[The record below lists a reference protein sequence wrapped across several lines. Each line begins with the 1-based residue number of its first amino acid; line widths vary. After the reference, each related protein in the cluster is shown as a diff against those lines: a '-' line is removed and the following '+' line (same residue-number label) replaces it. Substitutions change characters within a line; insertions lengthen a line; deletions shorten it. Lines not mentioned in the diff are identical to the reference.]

1 MASILLRDVEGQALY
16 AVDINRPRGIGET
29 MVDLAAV
36 TADLSAVSSIAI
48 ILGAVFV
55 VFQLRQNARLIR
67 TANFE
72 TKANI
77 SFSVL
82 EKLTEES
89 FARRRKSMHDAVK
102 KYSQINWEGFDDT
115 LEDYEARNF
124 GYIYELIG
132 ELVKEGIIDLTIAI
146 HSLRYLLVFDWQRFE
161 PLTKHLM
168 ERYEVPVNPYENFE
182 WLAQETRKYLQS
194 KGKIDTGRP
203 DTPPP
208 ASMH

>member
-1 MASILLRDVEGQALY
+1 
-16 AVDINRPRGIGET
+16 
-29 MVDLAAV
+29 MVDLAAI
-36 TADLSAVSSIAI
+36 TGDLSAVSSIAI

-82 EKLTEES
+82 EKITEES
-89 FARRRKSMHDAVK
+89 FARRRKSMHDSIK
-102 KYSQINWEGFDDT
+102 KYSQLNWEGFDDT

-132 ELVKEGIIDLTIAI
+132 ELVKEGIIDLTIAV

-168 ERYEVPVNPYENFE
+168 ERYKVPVNPYENFE
-182 WLAQETRKYLQS
+182 WLAQETRKYLQTQ
-194 KGKIDTGRP
+194 GKMDTDHREIRP
-203 DTPPP
+203 IEDT
-208 ASMH
+208 H

>member
-1 MASILLRDVEGQALY
+1 
-16 AVDINRPRGIGET
+16 
-29 MVDLAAV
+29 DLAAI

-55 VFQLRQNARLIR
+55 IFQLRPNARLIR

-72 TKANI
+72 TKANM

-82 EKLTEES
+82 EIITEES
-89 FARRRKSMHDAVK
+89 FARRRKNMHDAIK
-102 KYSQINWEGFDDT
+102 KYSQINWEGFDNS
-115 LEDYEARNF
+115 LEDFEARNF

-132 ELVKEGIIDLTIAI
+132 ELVREGIIDFTIAI

-161 PLTKHLM
+161 PCVKHLM
-168 ERYEVPVNPYENFE
+168 ERLKVPVNPYENFE
-182 WLAQETRKYLQS
+182 WLAQETRKYLENQ
-194 KGKIDTGRP
+194 GRINTAQP
-203 DTPPP
+203 EIPAT

>member
-1 MASILLRDVEGQALY
+1 
-16 AVDINRPRGIGET
+16 
-29 MVDLAAV
+29 MVDLGFIV
-36 TADLSAVSSIAI
+36 SDLSAISSIAV

-55 VFQLRQNARLIR
+55 IFQLRQNARLIR

-72 TKANI
+72 TKANM

-82 EKLTEES
+82 ELITEES

-102 KYSQINWEGFDDT
+102 KYSEINWEGFDDT
-115 LEDYEARNF
+115 LEYFEALNF

-132 ELVKEGIIDLTIAI
+132 ELVREGIIDLTIAI
-146 HSLRYLLVFDWQRFE
+146 HSLRYLLVYDWQRFE

-168 ERYEVPVNPYENFE
+168 ERYKVPVNSYENFE

-194 KGKIDTGRP
+194 LGKIDVGRP
-203 DTPPP
+203 DAPPP
-208 ASMH
+208 TSLH

>member
-1 MASILLRDVEGQALY
+1 
-16 AVDINRPRGIGET
+16 
-29 MVDLAAV
+29 MVDLSFLV
-36 TADLSAVSSIAI
+36 SDLSAISSLAM

-82 EKLTEES
+82 EKITEES

-102 KYSQINWEGFDDT
+102 KYSQINWEGFDDS

-132 ELVKEGIIDLTIAI
+132 ELVKEGIIDLTIAV
-146 HSLRYLLVFDWQRFE
+146 HSLRYLLVFDWQTFE
-161 PLTKHLM
+161 PLVKHLM
-168 ERYEVPVNPYENFE
+168 ERYRVLVNPYENFE
-182 WLAQETRKYLQS
+182 WQAQETREVLQS
-194 KGKIDTGRP
+194 AGKIGEGSRSGTL
-203 DTPPP
+203 
-208 ASMH
+208 H

>member
-1 MASILLRDVEGQALY
+1 MHLGFIV
-16 AVDINRPRGIGET
+16 
-29 MVDLAAV
+29 
-36 TADLSAVSSIAI
+36 ADLSAISSLAVV
-48 ILGAVFV
+48 LGAVFV
-55 VFQLRQNARLIR
+55 IFQLRQNARLIK

-82 EKLTEES
+82 EKVTEES
-89 FARRRKSMHDAVK
+89 FARRRKSMHDAIK

-115 LEDYEARNF
+115 LEDFEARNF

-132 ELVKEGIIDLTIAI
+132 ELVREGIIDLTIAI

-168 ERYEVPVNPYENFE
+168 ERYNVPVNPYENFE

-194 KGKIDTGRP
+194 LGKIDGG
-203 DTPPP
+203 PPEIRP

>member
-1 MASILLRDVEGQALY
+1 
-16 AVDINRPRGIGET
+16 
-29 MVDLAAV
+29 MVDLSVV

-89 FARRRKSMHDAVK
+89 FARRRKSMHDAINN
-102 KYSQINWEGFDDT
+102 YSQINWEGFDDT

-132 ELVKEGIIDLTIAI
+132 ELVKEGIIDLTVAV

-168 ERYEVPVNPYENFE
+168 ERYKVPVNPYENFE
-182 WLAQETRKYLQS
+182 WLAQETRKYLQTQ
-194 KGKIDTGRP
+194 GRINADHPEIRPLEDT
-203 DTPPP
+203 
-208 ASMH
+208 H